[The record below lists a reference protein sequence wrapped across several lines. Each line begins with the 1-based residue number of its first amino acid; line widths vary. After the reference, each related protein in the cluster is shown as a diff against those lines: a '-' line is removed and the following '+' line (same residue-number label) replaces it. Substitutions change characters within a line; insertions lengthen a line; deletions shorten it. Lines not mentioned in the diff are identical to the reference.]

1 MVGNLVKRGEQMQ
14 NLMSESFTLPC
25 GQVVKNRFCKAAMT
39 ERIAKGDN
47 LAHQGH
53 ANLYDRWAEGN
64 IGILLTGNV
73 QIDRK
78 NLEGPA
84 NVVIDKNN
92 YKEQYDELKAWSAA
106 GTKDNT
112 QLWMQ
117 ISHAGRQTPGE
128 INSSPLA
135 PSNIGLKIPGKN
147 YGIPTPMTEEDILDV
162 IDRFVFTA
170 KIARETGFTGVQFHS
185 AHGYL
190 LSEFLSPDINNRTDA
205 WGGSI
210 ENRARLHLEI
220 INKCRKEVG
229 EDFPISIKLNSADFQ
244 KGGFTA
250 DESIQVAQMLEN
262 AGVDIIEISG
272 GTYEQPKLI
281 GVDDLTINPKR
292 SEQRKESTIAR
303 EAYFLE
309 YAQDIRKA
317 VSLPLMVTGGF
328 RTREGIED
336 ALQSNVCQIVGIGRP
351 LCADPY
357 CIKKMIA
364 GELEA
369 LPSFEKTL
377 SLGPSILSP
386 SSPFT
391 IIKVI
396 NAFGAMAWFYQQIKN
411 MAKGLMPNHK
421 QKLFN
426 AFRADMKADKLA
438 IKDYLDNS

>member
-1 MVGNLVKRGEQMQ
+1 MTNLINK
-14 NLMSESFTLPC
+14 SFTLPC
-25 GQVVKNRFCKAAMT
+25 GQVIKNRFCKAAMT
-39 ERIAKGDN
+39 ERIAKGNN

-53 ANLYDRWAEGN
+53 VNLYYRWAEGN

-73 QIDRK
+73 QVDRR

-92 YKEQYDELKAWSAA
+92 YKEQYDDLKAWSAA
-106 GTKDNT
+106 GTKNNT

-147 YGIPTPMTEEDILDV
+147 YGTPIPMTEEDILDV
-162 IDRFVFTA
+162 IDRYVFTA
-170 KIARETGFTGVQFHS
+170 KIARDTGFTGVQFHS

-205 WGGSI
+205 WGGSL
-210 ENRARLHLEI
+210 ENRARIHIEI

-229 EDFPISIKLNSADFQ
+229 EDFPISVKLNSADFQ

-250 DESIQVAQMLEN
+250 DESIQVAQMLED

-292 SEQRKESTIAR
+292 SEERKESTIAR

-309 YAQDIRKA
+309 YAKDIRKA

-336 ALQSNVCQIVGIGRP
+336 ALQSNVCQMVGIGRP

-364 GELEA
+364 GEIET

-411 MAKGLMPNHK
+411 MAKGLLPNHE
-421 QKLFN
+421 QKLLN

-438 IKDYLDNS
+438 TKDYLDNN

>member
-1 MVGNLVKRGEQMQ
+1 MTNLINK
-14 NLMSESFTLPC
+14 SFTLPC
-25 GQVVKNRFCKAAMT
+25 GQVIKNRVCKAAMT
-39 ERIAKGDN
+39 ERIAKGNN

-53 ANLYDRWAEGN
+53 ANLYDRWADGDM
-64 IGILLTGNV
+64 GILLTGNV
-73 QIDRK
+73 QVDRR

-84 NVVIDKNN
+84 NVVIDQNN
-92 YKEQYDELKAWSAA
+92 YKDQYDALKAWSAA
-106 GTKDNT
+106 GTKNNT
-112 QLWMQ
+112 QFWMQ

-147 YGIPTPMTEEDILDV
+147 YGTPTPMTEEDILDV

-170 KIARETGFTGVQFHS
+170 KIARDTGFTGVQFHS

-210 ENRARLHLEI
+210 ENRTRIHLEI
-220 INKCRKEVG
+220 IKRCRQEVG
-229 EDFPISIKLNSADFQ
+229 EDFPISVKLNSADFQ
-244 KGGFTA
+244 KGGFSPN
-250 DESIQVAQMLEN
+250 ESIKVAQMLEN

-281 GVDDLTINPKR
+281 GVEASINAKR
-292 SEQRKESTIAR
+292 SEKRKESTIAR

-317 VSLPLMVTGGF
+317 VSIPLMVTGGF
-328 RTREGIED
+328 RTREGIND

-357 CIKKMIA
+357 CIKKMIS
-364 GELEA
+364 GELET

-391 IIKVI
+391 LIKVI
-396 NAFGAMAWFYQQIKN
+396 NAFASMAWFYQQIKN
-411 MAKGLMPNHK
+411 MAKGLMPNQE

-426 AFRADMKADKLA
+426 AFTADMKADKLA
-438 IKDYLDNS
+438 LKDYLNNK

>member
-1 MVGNLVKRGEQMQ
+1 MP
-14 NLMSESFTLPC
+14 NLMNESFTLPC
-25 GQVVKNRFCKAAMT
+25 GHVIKNRFCKAAMT
-39 ERIAKGDN
+39 ERIAKGNN

-53 ANLYDRWAEGN
+53 VNLYDRWTEGN

-73 QIDRK
+73 QVDRR
-78 NLEGPA
+78 NLESPA

-92 YKEQYDELKAWSAA
+92 YKEQYDYLKAWSAA
-106 GTKDNT
+106 GTKNNT

-147 YGIPTPMTEEDILDV
+147 YGTPIPMTEEDILDV
-162 IDRFVFTA
+162 IDRYVFTA
-170 KIARETGFTGVQFHS
+170 KIARDTGFTGVQFHS

-205 WGGSI
+205 WGGSL
-210 ENRARLHLEI
+210 ENRARIHIEI

-229 EDFPISIKLNSADFQ
+229 EDFPISVKLNSADFQ

-250 DESIQVAQMLEN
+250 DESIQVAQMLED

-292 SEQRKESTIAR
+292 SEERKESTIAR

-328 RTREGIED
+328 RTKEGIED
-336 ALQSNVCQIVGIGRP
+336 ALQSNVCQMVGIGRP

-357 CIKKMIA
+357 CIKKMIE
-364 GELEA
+364 GEIET

-411 MAKGLMPNHK
+411 MANGLMPNHE

-426 AFRADMKADKLA
+426 AFKADMKADKLA
-438 IKDYLDNS
+438 TKDYLDNN

>member
-1 MVGNLVKRGEQMQ
+1 MTNLI
-14 NLMSESFTLPC
+14 NESFTLPC
-25 GQVVKNRFCKAAMT
+25 GQILKNRVCKAAMT
-39 ERIAKGDN
+39 ERIANGDN
-47 LAHQGH
+47 LANQGH
-53 ANLYDRWAEGN
+53 INLYDTWADGD

-73 QIDRK
+73 QVDRR

-92 YKEQYDELKAWSAA
+92 YKNQLGTLKEWSAA
-106 GTKDNT
+106 GTKNNT

-128 INSSPLA
+128 INSSPMA
-135 PSNIGLKIPGKN
+135 PSNIRLKIPGKN
-147 YGIPTPMTEEDILDV
+147 YGTPVPMTEEDILDV
-162 IDRFVFTA
+162 IEKFVFTA

-190 LSEFLSPDINNRTDA
+190 LSEFLSPDINNRNDA
-205 WGGSI
+205 WGGDI
-210 ENRARLHLEI
+210 ENRARIHLEI
-220 INKCRKEVG
+220 IKRSREEVG
-229 EDFPISIKLNSADFQ
+229 EDFPISVKMNSADFQ
-244 KGGFTA
+244 KGGFAA
-250 DESIQVAQMLEN
+250 DDSIIVAKMLES

-281 GVDDLTINPKR
+281 GVDDLTINPER

-309 YAQDIRKA
+309 YAKDIRKA

-328 RTREGIED
+328 RTKEGIED
-336 ALQSNVCQIVGIGRP
+336 ALQSNICQIIGIGRP
-351 LCADPY
+351 LCVDPY
-357 CIKKMIA
+357 CIKKMIE
-364 GELEA
+364 GELEI

-391 IIKVI
+391 IIKAV

-421 QKLFN
+421 QKLLN
-426 AFRADMKADKLA
+426 ALRADMKADKLA
-438 IKDYLDNS
+438 LKDYLDH

>member
-1 MVGNLVKRGEQMQ
+1 MP
-14 NLMSESFTLPC
+14 NLMNESFTLPC
-25 GQVVKNRFCKAAMT
+25 GQVIKNRFCKAAMT
-39 ERIAKGDN
+39 ERIAKGNN

-53 ANLYDRWAEGN
+53 VNLYDRWAEGN

-73 QIDRK
+73 QVDRR

-92 YKEQYDELKAWSAA
+92 YKEQYDDLKAWSAA
-106 GTKDNT
+106 GTKNNT

-147 YGIPTPMTEEDILDV
+147 YGTPIPMTEEDILDV
-162 IDRFVFTA
+162 IDRYVFTA
-170 KIARETGFTGVQFHS
+170 KIARDTGFTGVQFHS

-205 WGGSI
+205 WGGSL
-210 ENRARLHLEI
+210 ENRARIHIEI

-229 EDFPISIKLNSADFQ
+229 EDFPISVKLNSADFQ

-250 DESIQVAQMLEN
+250 DESIQVAQMLED

-292 SEQRKESTIAR
+292 SEERKESTIAR

-336 ALQSNVCQIVGIGRP
+336 ALQSNVCQMVGIGRP

-357 CIKKMIA
+357 CIKRMIE
-364 GELEA
+364 GEIET

-411 MAKGLMPNHK
+411 MAKGLLPNHE
-421 QKLFN
+421 QKLLN

-438 IKDYLDNS
+438 TKDYLDNN

>member
-1 MVGNLVKRGEQMQ
+1 MTNLINK
-14 NLMSESFTLPC
+14 SFTLPC
-25 GQVVKNRFCKAAMT
+25 GQVLKNRICKAAMT

-47 LAHQGH
+47 LANQGH
-53 ANLYDRWAEGN
+53 INLYDRWADGN

-73 QIDRK
+73 QVDRR

-84 NVVIDKNN
+84 NVVIDKNS
-92 YKEQYDELKAWSAA
+92 YKKQLDSLKAWSAA
-106 GTKDNT
+106 GTKNNT

-128 INSSPLA
+128 INSSPMA

-147 YGIPTPMTEEDILDV
+147 YGTPIPMTEEDILDV
-162 IDRFVFTA
+162 IERFVFTA
-170 KIARETGFTGVQFHS
+170 KIARETGFTGVQLHS

-190 LSEFLSPDINNRTDA
+190 LSEFLSPDINNRNDA
-205 WGGSI
+205 WGGDI
-210 ENRARLHLEI
+210 ENRARIHLEI
-220 INKCRKEVG
+220 IKRCREEVG
-229 EDFPISIKLNSADFQ
+229 VDFPISVKMNSADFQ
-244 KGGFTA
+244 RGGFTP
-250 DESIQVAQMLEN
+250 DESIKVAQMLEN
-262 AGVDIIEISG
+262 ASVDIIEISG

-281 GVDDLTINPKR
+281 GIDDLTINPER
-292 SEQRKESTIAR
+292 SEKRKESTIAR

-364 GELEA
+364 GELEI

-377 SLGPSILSP
+377 SLGPSIFST

-421 QKLFN
+421 QKLLN

-438 IKDYLDNS
+438 IKDYLDNR

>member
-1 MVGNLVKRGEQMQ
+1 
-14 NLMSESFTLPC
+14 MSELINESFTLPC
-25 GQVVKNRFCKAAMT
+25 GQVIKNRICKAAMT
-39 ERIAKGDN
+39 ERIAKGNN

-53 ANLYDRWAEGN
+53 ANLYDRWADGN
-64 IGILLTGNV
+64 IGISLTGNV
-73 QIDRK
+73 QVDRR

-84 NVVIDKNN
+84 NVAIDKNN
-92 YKEQYDELKAWSAA
+92 YKEQFDALKAWSKA
-106 GTKDNT
+106 GTKNNT

-128 INSSPLA
+128 INSSPMA
-135 PSNIGLKIPGKN
+135 PSDIGLKIPGKN
-147 YGIPTPMTEEDILDV
+147 FGTPTPMTEENILDV

-170 KIARETGFTGVQFHS
+170 KIARDTGFTGVQFHS

-210 ENRARLHLEI
+210 ENRTRIHLEI
-220 INKCRKEVG
+220 IKRCRQEVG
-229 EDFPISIKLNSADFQ
+229 EDYPISVKLNSADFQ
-244 KGGFTA
+244 KGGFSPN
-250 DESIQVAQMLEN
+250 ESIKVAQMLEN

-281 GVDDLTINPKR
+281 GVEASINAKR
-292 SEQRKESTIAR
+292 SEKRKESTIAR

-317 VSLPLMVTGGF
+317 VSIPLMVTGGF
-328 RTREGIED
+328 RTREGIND

-357 CIKKMIA
+357 CIKKMIS
-364 GELEA
+364 GELET

-391 IIKVI
+391 LIKVI
-396 NAFGAMAWFYQQIKN
+396 NAFASMAWFYQQIKN
-411 MAKGLMPNHK
+411 MAKGLMPNQE

-426 AFRADMKADKLA
+426 AFRADLKADKLA
-438 IKDYLDNS
+438 LKDYLNSK

>member
-1 MVGNLVKRGEQMQ
+1 MQ
-14 NLMSESFTLPC
+14 NLINESFTLPC
-25 GQVVKNRFCKAAMT
+25 GQVIKNRVCKAAMT
-39 ERIAKGDN
+39 ERIAKGNN

-53 ANLYDRWAEGN
+53 ANLYEIWAQGN
-64 IGILLTGNV
+64 IGISLTGNV
-73 QIDRK
+73 QVDRR

-84 NVVIDKNN
+84 NVAIDQNN
-92 YKEQYDELKAWSAA
+92 YKDQYEALKAWSAA
-106 GTKDNT
+106 GTKNNT

-128 INSSPLA
+128 INSSPMA
-135 PSNIGLKIPGKN
+135 PSDIGLKIPGKN
-147 YGIPTPMTEEDILDV
+147 FGTPTPMTEEDILDV

-170 KIARETGFTGVQFHS
+170 KIARDTGFTGVQFHS

-210 ENRARLHLEI
+210 ENRARIHLEI
-220 INKCRKEVG
+220 IKRCRQEVG
-229 EDFPISIKLNSADFQ
+229 EDFPISVKLNSADFQ
-244 KGGFTA
+244 KGGFSP
-250 DESIQVAQMLEN
+250 DESIKVAKMLEN

-281 GVDDLTINPKR
+281 GVEASINAKR
-292 SEQRKESTIAR
+292 SEKRKESTIAR

-317 VSLPLMVTGGF
+317 VSIPLMVTGGF
-328 RTREGIED
+328 RTREGIND

-357 CIKKMIA
+357 CIKKMIS
-364 GELEA
+364 GELET

-391 IIKVI
+391 LIKVI
-396 NAFGAMAWFYQQIKN
+396 NAFASMAWFYQQIKN
-411 MAKGLMPNHK
+411 MAKGLMPNQE

-426 AFRADMKADKLA
+426 AFTADMKADKLA
-438 IKDYLDNS
+438 LKDYLKNK

>member
-1 MVGNLVKRGEQMQ
+1 MQ
-14 NLMSESFTLPC
+14 NLINESFTLPC
-25 GQVVKNRFCKAAMT
+25 GQVIKNRVCKAAMT
-39 ERIAKGDN
+39 ERIAKGNN

-53 ANLYDRWAEGN
+53 ANLYEIWAQGN
-64 IGILLTGNV
+64 IGISLTGNV
-73 QIDRK
+73 QVDRR

-84 NVVIDKNN
+84 NVAIDQNN
-92 YKEQYDELKAWSAA
+92 YKDQYEALKAWSAA
-106 GTKDNT
+106 GTKNNT

-128 INSSPLA
+128 INSSPMA
-135 PSNIGLKIPGKN
+135 PSDIGLKIPGKN
-147 YGIPTPMTEEDILDV
+147 FGTPTPMTEEDILDV

-170 KIARETGFTGVQFHS
+170 KIARDTGFTGVQFHS

-210 ENRARLHLEI
+210 ENRARIHLEI
-220 INKCRKEVG
+220 IKRCRQEVG
-229 EDFPISIKLNSADFQ
+229 EDYPISVKLNSADFQ
-244 KGGFTA
+244 KGGFSP
-250 DESIQVAQMLEN
+250 DESIKVAQMLEN

-281 GVDDLTINPKR
+281 GVEASINAKR
-292 SEQRKESTIAR
+292 SEKRKESTIAR

-317 VSLPLMVTGGF
+317 VSIPLMVTGGF
-328 RTREGIED
+328 RTREGIND

-357 CIKKMIA
+357 CIKKMIS
-364 GELEA
+364 GELET

-391 IIKVI
+391 LIKVI
-396 NAFGAMAWFYQQIKN
+396 NAFASMAWFYQQIKN
-411 MAKGLMPNHK
+411 MAKGLMPNQE

-426 AFRADMKADKLA
+426 AFTADMKADKLA
-438 IKDYLDNS
+438 LKDYLNNK

>member
-1 MVGNLVKRGEQMQ
+1 MAKLIN
-14 NLMSESFTLPC
+14 ESFILPC
-25 GQVVKNRFCKAAMT
+25 GQVIKNRICKAAMT
-39 ERIAKGDN
+39 ERIAKGNN

-53 ANLYDRWAEGN
+53 ANLYDRWADGN
-64 IGILLTGNV
+64 IGISLTGNV
-73 QIDRK
+73 QVDRR

-92 YKEQYDELKAWSAA
+92 YKEQFDALKAWSKA
-106 GTKDNT
+106 GTKNNT

-128 INSSPLA
+128 INSSPMA
-135 PSNIGLKIPGKN
+135 PSDIGLKIPGKN
-147 YGIPTPMTEEDILDV
+147 FGTPTPMTEGDILDV

-170 KIARETGFTGVQFHS
+170 KIARDTGFTGVQFHS

-190 LSEFLSPDINNRTDA
+190 LSEFLSPDINNRIDA

-210 ENRARLHLEI
+210 ENRTRIHLEI
-220 INKCRKEVG
+220 IKRCRQEVG
-229 EDFPISIKLNSADFQ
+229 EDYPISVKLNSADFQ
-244 KGGFTA
+244 KGGFSP
-250 DESIQVAQMLEN
+250 DESIKVAEMLEN

-281 GVDDLTINPKR
+281 GVEASINAKR
-292 SEQRKESTIAR
+292 SEKRKESTIAR

-317 VSLPLMVTGGF
+317 VSIPLMVTGGF
-328 RTREGIED
+328 RTREGIND

-357 CIKKMIA
+357 CIKKMIS
-364 GELEA
+364 GELET

-391 IIKVI
+391 LIKVI
-396 NAFGAMAWFYQQIKN
+396 NAFASMAWFYQQIKN
-411 MAKGLMPNHK
+411 MAKGLMPNQE

-426 AFRADMKADKLA
+426 AFTADMKADKLA
-438 IKDYLDNS
+438 LKDYLNNK

>member
-1 MVGNLVKRGEQMQ
+1 MKNLI
-14 NLMSESFTLPC
+14 NESFTLPC
-25 GQVVKNRFCKAAMT
+25 GQILKNRVCKAAMT
-39 ERIAKGDN
+39 ERVANGDN
-47 LAHQGH
+47 LANQGH
-53 ANLYDRWAEGN
+53 INLYDTWADGD

-73 QIDRK
+73 QVDRR

-92 YKEQYDELKAWSAA
+92 YKNQLGTLKEWSAA
-106 GTKDNT
+106 GTKNNT

-128 INSSPLA
+128 INSSPMA
-135 PSNIGLKIPGKN
+135 PSNIRLKIPGKN
-147 YGIPTPMTEEDILDV
+147 YGTPIPMTEEDILDV
-162 IDRFVFTA
+162 IEKFVFTA

-190 LSEFLSPDINNRTDA
+190 LSEFLSPDINNRNDA
-205 WGGSI
+205 WGGDI
-210 ENRARLHLEI
+210 ENRARIHLEI
-220 INKCRKEVG
+220 IKRCREEVG
-229 EDFPISIKLNSADFQ
+229 EDFPISVKMNSADFQ
-244 KGGFTA
+244 IGGFAA
-250 DESIQVAQMLEN
+250 DDSIIVAKMLES

-281 GVDDLTINPKR
+281 GVDDLTINPER

-309 YAQDIRKA
+309 YAKDIRKA

-328 RTREGIED
+328 RTKEGIED
-336 ALQSNVCQIVGIGRP
+336 ALKSNICQIIGIGRP

-357 CIKKMIA
+357 CVKKMIA
-364 GELEA
+364 GELKI

-377 SLGPSILSP
+377 SLGPSIFSP

-391 IIKVI
+391 IIKAI

-438 IKDYLDNS
+438 LKDYLDH

>member
-1 MVGNLVKRGEQMQ
+1 MSNLINQ
-14 NLMSESFTLPC
+14 SFTLPS
-25 GQVVKNRFCKAAMT
+25 GQVIKNRICKAAMT
-39 ERIAKGDN
+39 ERIAKGNN

-53 ANLYDRWAEGN
+53 INLYDRWADGD

-73 QIDRK
+73 QVDHR

-84 NVVIDKNN
+84 NVVIDSNN
-92 YKEQYDELKAWSAA
+92 YKEQLDSLRAWSAA
-106 GTKDNT
+106 GTKNNT

-147 YGIPTPMTEEDILDV
+147 YGTPTPMTEEDIIDV

-210 ENRARLHLEI
+210 ENRSRVHLEI
-220 INKCRKEVG
+220 IKKCREEVG
-229 EDFPISIKLNSADFQ
+229 KDFPISVKLNSADFQ
-244 KGGFTA
+244 KGGFTPS
-250 DESIQVAQMLEN
+250 ESIKVAQMLEN
-262 AGVDIIEISG
+262 EGVDIIDISG

-281 GVDDLTINPKR
+281 GVDDLSINPQR
-292 SEQRKESTIAR
+292 SEIRKESTIAR

-328 RTREGIED
+328 RTKEGIED
-336 ALQSNVCQIVGIGRP
+336 ALESNICQIVGIGRP

-357 CIKKMIA
+357 CVKKMIA
-364 GELEA
+364 GEIEE

-411 MAKGLMPNHK
+411 MSKGLMPNHK

-426 AFRADMKADKLA
+426 AFRSDMKADKLA
-438 IKDYLDNS
+438 VRDYLDSH

>member
-1 MVGNLVKRGEQMQ
+1 MQ
-14 NLMSESFTLPC
+14 NLINESFTLPC
-25 GQVVKNRFCKAAMT
+25 GQIIKNRVCKAAMT
-39 ERIAKGDN
+39 ERIAKGNN

-53 ANLYDRWAEGN
+53 ANLYERWAEGN
-64 IGILLTGNV
+64 IGISLTGNV
-73 QIDRK
+73 QVDRR

-84 NVVIDKNN
+84 NVAIDQNN
-92 YKEQYDELKAWSAA
+92 YKDQLDALNIWARA
-106 GTKDNT
+106 GTKNNT

-128 INSSPLA
+128 INSSPMA

-147 YGIPTPMTEEDILDV
+147 FGTPTPMTEEDILDV

-170 KIARETGFTGVQFHS
+170 KIARDTGFSGVQFHS

-210 ENRARLHLEI
+210 ENRARIHLEI
-220 INKCRKEVG
+220 IKRCRQEVG
-229 EDFPISIKLNSADFQ
+229 EDFPISVKLNSADFQ
-244 KGGFTA
+244 KDGFSP
-250 DESIQVAQMLEN
+250 DESIKVAQMLEN

-281 GVDDLTINPKR
+281 GVEASINAKR
-292 SEQRKESTIAR
+292 SEKRKESTIAR

-317 VSLPLMVTGGF
+317 VSIPLMVTGGF
-328 RTREGIED
+328 RTREGIND

-357 CIKKMIA
+357 CIKKMIS
-364 GELEA
+364 GELET

-391 IIKVI
+391 LIKVI
-396 NAFGAMAWFYQQIKN
+396 NAFASMAWFYQQIKN
-411 MAKGLMPNHK
+411 MAKGLMPNQE

-426 AFRADMKADKLA
+426 AFRADLKADKLA
-438 IKDYLDNS
+438 LKDYLNSK

>member
-1 MVGNLVKRGEQMQ
+1 
-14 NLMSESFTLPC
+14 MSELINESFTLPC
-25 GQVVKNRFCKAAMT
+25 GQVIKNRICKAAMT
-39 ERIAKGDN
+39 ERIAKGNN

-53 ANLYDRWAEGN
+53 ANLYDRWADGN
-64 IGILLTGNV
+64 IGISLTGNV
-73 QIDRK
+73 QVDRR

-84 NVVIDKNN
+84 NVAIDKNN
-92 YKEQYDELKAWSAA
+92 YKEQFDALKAWSKA
-106 GTKDNT
+106 GTKNNT

-128 INSSPLA
+128 INSAPMA
-135 PSNIGLKIPGKN
+135 PSDIGLKIPGKN
-147 YGIPTPMTEEDILDV
+147 FGTPTPMTEADILDV

-170 KIARETGFTGVQFHS
+170 KIARDTGFTGVQFHS

-210 ENRARLHLEI
+210 ENRARIHLEI
-220 INKCRKEVG
+220 IKRCRQEVG
-229 EDFPISIKLNSADFQ
+229 EDFPISVKLNSADFQ
-244 KGGFTA
+244 KGGFSP
-250 DESIQVAQMLEN
+250 DESIKVAQMLEN

-281 GVDDLTINPKR
+281 GVEASINAKR
-292 SEQRKESTIAR
+292 SEKRKESTIAR

-317 VSLPLMVTGGF
+317 VSIPLMVTGGF
-328 RTREGIED
+328 RTREGIND

-357 CIKKMIA
+357 CIKKMIS
-364 GELEA
+364 GELET

-391 IIKVI
+391 LIKVI
-396 NAFGAMAWFYQQIKN
+396 NAFASMAWFYQQIKN
-411 MAKGLMPNHK
+411 MAKGLMPNQE

-426 AFRADMKADKLA
+426 AFTADMKADKLA
-438 IKDYLDNS
+438 LKDYLNNK

>member
-1 MVGNLVKRGEQMQ
+1 MSNLI
-14 NLMSESFTLPC
+14 NESFTLPC
-25 GQVVKNRFCKAAMT
+25 GQILKNRVCKAAMT
-39 ERIAKGDN
+39 ERIANGDN
-47 LAHQGH
+47 LANQGH
-53 ANLYDRWAEGN
+53 INLYDIWADGD

-73 QIDRK
+73 QVDRR

-92 YKEQYDELKAWSAA
+92 YKNQLGTLKEWSAA
-106 GTKDNT
+106 GTKNNT

-128 INSSPLA
+128 INSSPMA
-135 PSNIGLKIPGKN
+135 PSNIRLKIPGKN
-147 YGIPTPMTEEDILDV
+147 YGTPVPMTEEDILDV
-162 IDRFVFTA
+162 IEKFVFTA

-190 LSEFLSPDINNRTDA
+190 LSEFLSPDINNRNDA
-205 WGGSI
+205 WGGDI
-210 ENRARLHLEI
+210 ENRARIHLEI
-220 INKCRKEVG
+220 IKRCREEVG
-229 EDFPISIKLNSADFQ
+229 EDFPISVKMNSADFQ
-244 KGGFTA
+244 IGGFAA
-250 DESIQVAQMLEN
+250 DDSIIVAKMLES

-281 GVDDLTINPKR
+281 GVDDLTINPER

-309 YAQDIRKA
+309 YAKDIRKA

-328 RTREGIED
+328 RTKEGIED
-336 ALQSNVCQIVGIGRP
+336 ALKSNICQIIGIGRP

-357 CIKKMIA
+357 CVKKMIS
-364 GELEA
+364 GELEI
-369 LPSFEKTL
+369 LPSFEKIL

-391 IIKVI
+391 IIKAV

-426 AFRADMKADKLA
+426 AFRADMKADKIAL
-438 IKDYLDNS
+438 KDYLDH

>member
-1 MVGNLVKRGEQMQ
+1 MANLI
-14 NLMSESFTLPC
+14 NESFTLPC
-25 GQVVKNRFCKAAMT
+25 GQILKNRVCKAAMT
-39 ERIAKGDN
+39 ERIASGDN
-47 LAHQGH
+47 LANQGH
-53 ANLYDRWAEGN
+53 INLYDMWADGD

-73 QIDRK
+73 QVDRR

-92 YKEQYDELKAWSAA
+92 YKNQLGTLKEWSAA
-106 GTKDNT
+106 GTKNNT

-128 INSSPLA
+128 INSSPMA
-135 PSNIGLKIPGKN
+135 PSNIRLKIPGKN
-147 YGIPTPMTEEDILDV
+147 YGTPVPMTEEDILDV
-162 IDRFVFTA
+162 IEKFVFTA

-190 LSEFLSPDINNRTDA
+190 LSEFLSPDINNRNDA
-205 WGGSI
+205 WGGDI
-210 ENRARLHLEI
+210 ENRARIHLEI
-220 INKCRKEVG
+220 IKRCREEVG
-229 EDFPISIKLNSADFQ
+229 EDFPISVKMNSADFQ
-244 KGGFTA
+244 KGGFAA
-250 DESIQVAQMLEN
+250 DDSIIVAKMLES

-281 GVDDLTINPKR
+281 GVDDLTINPER

-309 YAQDIRKA
+309 YAKDIRKA

-328 RTREGIED
+328 RTKDGIED
-336 ALQSNVCQIVGIGRP
+336 ALQTNICQIIGIGRP

-357 CIKKMIA
+357 CVKKMIA
-364 GELEA
+364 GELEI

-391 IIKVI
+391 IIKAI

-426 AFRADMKADKLA
+426 AFMADMKADKHALR
-438 IKDYLDNS
+438 DYLDN

>member
-1 MVGNLVKRGEQMQ
+1 
-14 NLMSESFTLPC
+14 MSELINESFTLPC
-25 GQVVKNRFCKAAMT
+25 GQVIKNRICKAAMT
-39 ERIAKGDN
+39 ERIAKGNN

-53 ANLYDRWAEGN
+53 ANLYDRWADGN
-64 IGILLTGNV
+64 IGISLTGNV
-73 QIDRK
+73 QVDRR

-84 NVVIDKNN
+84 NVAIDKNN
-92 YKEQYDELKAWSAA
+92 YKEQFDALKAWSKA
-106 GTKDNT
+106 GTKNNT

-128 INSSPLA
+128 INSSPMA
-135 PSNIGLKIPGKN
+135 PSDIGLKIPGKN
-147 YGIPTPMTEEDILDV
+147 FGTPTPMTEEDILDV

-170 KIARETGFTGVQFHS
+170 KIARDTGFTGVQFHS

-210 ENRARLHLEI
+210 ENRTRIHLEI
-220 INKCRKEVG
+220 IKRCRQEVG
-229 EDFPISIKLNSADFQ
+229 EDFPISVKLNSADFQ
-244 KGGFTA
+244 KGGFSP
-250 DESIQVAQMLEN
+250 DESIKVAQMLEN

-281 GVDDLTINPKR
+281 GVEASINAKR
-292 SEQRKESTIAR
+292 SEKRKESTIAR

-317 VSLPLMVTGGF
+317 VSIPLMVTGGF
-328 RTREGIED
+328 RTREGIND

-357 CIKKMIA
+357 CIKKMIS
-364 GELEA
+364 GELET

-391 IIKVI
+391 LIKVI
-396 NAFGAMAWFYQQIKN
+396 NAFASMAWFYQQIKN
-411 MAKGLMPNHK
+411 MAKGLMPNQE

-426 AFRADMKADKLA
+426 AFTADMKADKLA
-438 IKDYLDNS
+438 LKDYLNNK